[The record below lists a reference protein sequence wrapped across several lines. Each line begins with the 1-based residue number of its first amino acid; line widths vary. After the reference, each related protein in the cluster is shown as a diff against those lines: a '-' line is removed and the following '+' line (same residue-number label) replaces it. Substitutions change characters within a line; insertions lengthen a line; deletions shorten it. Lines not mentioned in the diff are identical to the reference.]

1 MDTAVW
7 KRMRHLLN
15 NYQIVTFD
23 ISQGKQDSNP
33 HRRFWR
39 PLNYP
44 CSIPLNVARK
54 ILRLAQ
60 NDLSATSIPVRLLN
74 NLDHLAS
81 ANGTAALA
89 DSELLALVHSDRGD
103 KSDGDLDVI
112 ARHNHLHTLGKHDLT
127 GDVKRTDEEL
137 RTIVVVERSVAAAF
151 VLLQDVDLS
160 LEHSVRSDGLGLGH
174 DLTSL
179 DFLLVNTTE
188 EETYVVT
195 SLTLV
200 EELAEHLDTGD
211 DSLTRLICET
221 NELDRIA
228 DVDGTSLDTTG
239 NDSTTASDGEDV
251 LDRHKE
257 GLVNKTL
264 RKRNVAVNSLH
275 ELHDLVFPDFLAVKG
290 TQSGTADDRAVLIKL
305 VESEEVADLHL
316 NEVKHFLIVNE
327 IDLVHED
334 KDLRDV
340 DLTGEQDVLTGLRHR
355 TVSGGDNKDSTVH
368 LSSTSN
374 HVLNVVSVAWAVYVG
389 IVTVGGLVLDMG
401 RVDGDTTLLLLRG
414 VVDLVEGLDLVGVT
428 SDSLSENLGNGGG
441 QGRLTVVNMANC
453 TDVDMRLGSLECF
466 FCHNIMN

>member
-1 MDTAVW
+1 MDPVNW
-7 KRMRHLLN
+7 KRIRRLLN

-23 ISQGKQDSNP
+23 IFYWQGKQDSNP

-44 CSIPLNVARK
+44 CSIPLWKDVPPQRGTSRYVVELIYDCDN
-54 ILRLAQ
+54 
-60 NDLSATSIPVRLLN
+60 LSGA
-74 NLDHLAS
+74 H
-81 ANGTAALA
+81 GTATLA
-89 DSELLALVHSDRGD
+89 DSELQTLVHSDGGD
-103 KSDGDLDVI
+103 ELDSDLDVV
-112 ARHNHLHTLGKHDLT
+112 ARHNHLDTFREHDLT
-127 GDVKRTDEEL
+127 GHIQRTDEEL
-137 RTIVVVERSVAAAF
+137 GTIVVVERGVTAAF
-151 VLLQDVDLS
+151 FFLQNIDLS
-160 LEHSVRSDGLGLGH
+160 LEVDVRSDGTRLGQNF
-174 DLTSL
+174 TSL
-179 DFLLVNTTE
+179 NGLLVDTTE

-200 EELAEHLDTGD
+200 EELAEHLDTGNGG
-211 DSLTRLICET
+211 LTGLICET
-221 NELDRIA
+221 DELDRVA

-239 NDSTTASDGEDV
+239 NDSTTTSDGEDV

-275 ELHDLVFPDFLAVKG
+275 ELHDLVFPNFLAVKG
-290 TQSGTADDRAVLIKL
+290 TKSGTADDRAVLIKL

-327 IDLVHED
+327 VDLVHED

-355 TVSGGDNKDSTVH
+355 TVSGGDNKDSTIH

-389 IVTVGGLVLDMG
+389 IVTVSGLVLDVG

-453 TDVDMRLGSLECF
+453 TDVDMRFGSLECF
-466 FCHNIMN
+466 FCHNIMF

>member
-1 MDTAVW
+1 MDAAFW
-7 KRMRHLLN
+7 KRVRHLLN

-23 ISQGKQDSNP
+23 IFAGEAGFEPTSTVLETAEL
-33 HRRFWR
+33 
-39 PLNYP
+39 PLFYSP
-44 CSIPLNVARK
+44 VSVAPE
-54 ILRLAQ
+54 
-60 NDLSATSIPVRLLN
+60 SATLIPVRLLN
-74 NLDHLAS
+74 NLDHLAG
-81 ANGTAALA
+81 ADGTAALA

-112 ARHNHLHTLGKHDLT
+112 ARHDHLHTLGQHDLT
-127 GDVKRTDEEL
+127 SDVKRTDEEL

-179 DFLLVNTTE
+179 DFLLVDTTE

-211 DSLTRLICET
+211 DSLTGLICET
-221 NELDRIA
+221 DKLDRVA

-239 NDSTTASDGEDV
+239 NDSTTTSDGEDV

-264 RKRNVAVNSLH
+264 RKRNVAVNSVH
-275 ELHDLVFPDFLAVKG
+275 ELHDLVFPNFLAVKG
-290 TQSGTADDRAVLIKL
+290 TKSGTADDRAVLIKL

-327 IDLVHED
+327 VDLVHED

-368 LSSTSN
+368 LSGTSN
-374 HVLNVVSVAWAVYVG
+374 HVLDVVSVAWAVYVS
-389 IVTVGGLVLDMG
+389 IVTSGGLVLDMG

-414 VVDLVEGLDLVGVT
+414 VV
-428 SDSLSENLGNGGG
+428 LGNGGG

>member
-1 MDTAVW
+1 M
-7 KRMRHLLN
+7 
-15 NYQIVTFD
+15 
-23 ISQGKQDSNP
+23 
-33 HRRFWR
+33 
-39 PLNYP
+39 
-44 CSIPLNVARK
+44 
-54 ILRLAQ
+54 
-60 NDLSATSIPVRLLN
+60 IPVRLLN
-74 NLDHLAS
+74 DLDHLAG
-81 ANGTAALA
+81 ADGTATFA

-103 KSDGDLDVI
+103 KSDSDLDVI
-112 ARHNHLHTLGKHDLT
+112 TRHDHLHTLGQHDLT
-127 GDVKRTDEEL
+127 SHIKCTDEEL
-137 RTIVVVERSVAAAF
+137 RTIVVVERSVPAAF
-151 VLLQDVDLS
+151 VLLQDIDLS

-179 DFLLVNTTE
+179 DFLLVDTTE

-211 DSLTRLICET
+211 DSVARLISET
-221 NELDRIA
+221 NELDRVA
-228 DVDGTSLDTTG
+228 DVDGTSLNTTG

-257 GLVNKTL
+257 GLVNQTL
-264 RKRNVAVNSLH
+264 RERNVAVNSVH
-275 ELHDLVFPDFLAVKG
+275 KLHDLVFPNFLAVEG
-290 TQSGTADDRAVLIKL
+290 AESGTTDDGAILIKL
-305 VESEEVADLHL
+305 VESEEVADFHL

-327 IDLVHED
+327 VDLVHEN

-355 TVSGGDNKDSTVH
+355 TIGGGDNQDSTVH
-368 LSSTSN
+368 LGGTSN
-374 HVLNVVSVAWAVYVG
+374 HVLNVVSMARAVYVG
-389 IVTVGGLVLDMG
+389 IVAVGCLILDVS

-414 VVDLVEGLDLVGVT
+414 VVDLVEGLDFVGVT

-453 TDVDMRLGSLECF
+453 TDVDMRFGSLECF